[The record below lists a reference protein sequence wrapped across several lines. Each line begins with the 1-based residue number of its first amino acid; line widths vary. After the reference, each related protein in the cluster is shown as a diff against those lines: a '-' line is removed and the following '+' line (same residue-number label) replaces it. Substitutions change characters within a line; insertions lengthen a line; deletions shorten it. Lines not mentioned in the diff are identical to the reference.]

1 MECMVKDG
9 KFVNIVIILKDI
21 NIYIYMN
28 KYLIPFLISASI
40 GVCYFY
46 NNRNNSQVKTLG
58 IKEVN
63 MNKINKDI
71 IKLETIEELKNEE
84 INDEALKNEELKN
97 EELKDY
103 TEHVENK
110 ERYRIVVYKP
120 EGWEII
126 D

>member
-1 MECMVKDG
+1 
-9 KFVNIVIILKDI
+9 
-21 NIYIYMN
+21 MN

-71 IKLETIEELKNEE
+71 IKLETIK
-84 INDEALKNEELKN
+84 ELKN